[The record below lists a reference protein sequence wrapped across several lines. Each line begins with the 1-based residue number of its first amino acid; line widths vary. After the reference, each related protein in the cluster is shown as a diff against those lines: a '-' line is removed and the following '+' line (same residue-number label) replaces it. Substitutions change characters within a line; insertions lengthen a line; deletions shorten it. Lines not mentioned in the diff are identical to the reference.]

1 MKLQAVVNE
10 DTQGD
15 EGSLRAE
22 IQRLKDELAAYQ
34 AGSHLAAAGHQYH
47 ATTPVRTHED
57 GQAGAL
63 STTQAPPPFIPAVG
77 MPLNDSYHTTHTGV

>member
-10 DTQGD
+10 DTRGD

-34 AGSHLAAAGHQYH
+34 AGSHPAAAGHQPH

-63 STTQAPPPFIPAVG
+63 SMPQAPPLFTPAVG